1 MGRSPV
7 GAGGAEDGDGPEP
20 SVPPRGKKTAADGAT
35 RVHSVYRAARLL
47 HLIASM
53 PEHERTVKQFAARM
67 GTSLPSMYHLVNT
80 LVDARLLTRDQ
91 RRLYHLGLGIGT
103 LANAY
108 YQQSQPP
115 LELLDPLG
123 AIIQATGE
131 TAYLGGLVRGELEVL
146 AERAG
151 TRAVRVTDLKPG
163 YRGAAHAR
171 ASGKVLLA
179 FADGGERNRYL
190 SAHPLQALTPRTITD
205 VTQFLAQLDEIRARG
220 YATEVEEFTEGVAC
234 CAVPILDDGI
244 LAGAYTLAAPVER
257 YRTSKDEYV
266 AVLLAAAK
274 SAVSPHAEPH
284 GEQEYGEL
292 GGEA

>member
-7 GAGGAEDGDGPEP
+7 SRDEPGGTDGPKP
-20 SVPPRGKKTAADGAT
+20 SRVT
-35 RVHSVYRAARLL
+35 RVHSVDRAARLL
-47 HLIASM
+47 HLIAST
-53 PEHERTVKQFAARM
+53 PEHERTVKELAAKM

-80 LVDARLLTRDQ
+80 LVDARLLTRDR

-115 LELLDPLG
+115 PELLEPLQ

-146 AERAG
+146 AEMAG

-179 FADGGERNRYL
+179 FSDAAERNRYL
-190 SAHPLQALTPRTITD
+190 GTHPLQPLTPNTITD
-205 VTQFLAQLDEIRARG
+205 AARLLAELDEVRRQG

-244 LAGAYTLAAPVER
+244 LLAAYTLAAPVER
-257 YRTSKDEYV
+257 FRTSKDEYISI
-266 AVLLAAAK
+266 LKAAAE
-274 SAVSPHAEPH
+274 SVILPQRET
-284 GEQEYGEL
+284 

>member
-1 MGRSPV
+1 MGRAPV
-7 GAGGAEDGDGPEP
+7 NA
-20 SVPPRGKKTAADGAT
+20 SRADGADGPKAT
-35 RVHSVYRAARLL
+35 RVQSVERAARLL
-47 HLIASM
+47 HLIAST
-53 PEHERTVKQFAARM
+53 PDHERTAKDLAAKM
-67 GTSLPSMYHLVNT
+67 GTSLPSMYHLLNT
-80 LVDARLLTRDQ
+80 LVDARLLTRDR

-115 LELLDPLG
+115 LELLEPLQS
-123 AIIQATGE
+123 IIEATGE
-131 TAYLGGLVRGELEVL
+131 TVYLGGLVRGELEVL

-179 FADGGERNRYL
+179 YSETKERNRYL
-190 SAHPLQALTPRTITD
+190 GSLPLRALTPHTITD
-205 VTQFLAQLDEIRARG
+205 ATELLAELDQVRRQG

-244 LAGAYTLAAPVER
+244 LLAAYTLAAPVER
-257 YRTSKDEYV
+257 YRTSRDEYV
-266 AVLLAAAK
+266 SVLKAAAE
-274 SAVSPHAEPH
+274 SVVLPHRET
-284 GEQEYGEL
+284 

>member
-7 GAGGAEDGDGPEP
+7 AKDETDGADDAKRP
-20 SVPPRGKKTAADGAT
+20 GAT
-35 RVHSVYRAARLL
+35 RVQSVGRAARLL
-47 HLIASM
+47 HLIAST
-53 PEHERTVKQFAARM
+53 PEHERTVKELAAKM

-80 LVDARLLTRDQ
+80 LVDARLLTRDR

-115 LELLDPLG
+115 EELLDPLQS
-123 AIIQATGE
+123 IIEATGE
-131 TAYLGGLVRGELEVL
+131 TVYLSGLVRGELEVL

-179 FADGGERNRYL
+179 FSETSERNRYL
-190 SAHPLQALTPRTITD
+190 GALPLRALTPQTITD
-205 VTQFLAQLDEIRARG
+205 VPRLFEELDDVRRHG

-244 LAGAYTLAAPVER
+244 LLAAYTLAAPVER
-257 YRTSKDEYV
+257 YRTSKDEYIS
-266 AVLLAAAK
+266 VLKAAAE
-274 SAVSPHAEPH
+274 SVVLPQTET
-284 GEQEYGEL
+284 

>member
-1 MGRSPV
+1 MGRSSISRGGPE
-7 GAGGAEDGDGPEP
+7 GADGPKP
-20 SVPPRGKKTAADGAT
+20 SGGAT
-35 RVHSVYRAARLL
+35 RVHSVDRAARLL
-47 HLIASM
+47 HLIAST
-53 PEHERTVKQFAARM
+53 PEHERTVKELAAKM

-80 LVDARLLTRDQ
+80 LVDARLLTRDR

-115 LELLDPLG
+115 IELLDPLQ

-146 AERAG
+146 AEMAG

-179 FADGGERNRYL
+179 FSDPRERNRYL
-190 SAHPLQALTPRTITD
+190 GAHPLQPLTAKTITD
-205 VTQFLAQLDEIRARG
+205 SAQLLAELDQVRRQG

-244 LAGAYTLAAPVER
+244 LLAAYTLAAPVER
-257 YRTSKDEYV
+257 YRTSKDEYI
-266 AVLLAAAK
+266 AVLKAAAE
-274 SAVSPHAEPH
+274 SVILPQSET
-284 GEQEYGEL
+284 